1 MLQTKTCASS
11 TGRRREVLDSL
22 DLRELSPVAGELDPQ
37 GMRRTVD
44 PLFQVSSVQ
53 DLASRVLRFPKPAT
67 YLDLRHSRGG
77 KLTGSTFR
85 DDSGGNRGGSWE
97 RTVTTQPIVARTTI
111 RPGMPTPDA
120 LTDRFLAWKPFMGK
134 PWRTGCVSCRVS
146 VANRLCRLPGVIKTR
161 QLKQP
166 VRRSS
171 SAAYTPGISRP
182 VRIGVPGTT
191 AAVSLLP
198 PGLRVR
204 WPGWG
209 SCLRP
214 QNQLG

>member
-1 MLQTKTCASS
+1 MCCGFPS
-11 TGRRREVLDSL
+11 RRRTSTCVIPG
-22 DLRELSPVAGELDPQ
+22 R
-37 GMRRTVD
+37 
-44 PLFQVSSVQ
+44 
-53 DLASRVLRFPKPAT
+53 
-67 YLDLRHSRGG
+67 

-146 VANRLCRLPGVIKTR
+146 VANRLCQLPGVIKTR

-209 SCLRP
+209 ELPSSPESTRIGEKGLRR
-214 QNQLG
+214 